1 METVETVETV
11 ETGGWEEGERRGV
24 VDVAECVETVETVEM
39 GGWEEGSAGEDSRT
53 VRALAAGSFPAITRM
68 SSASDAS
75 KESSIGYNVETWK
88 RGNREGG
95 KGAERRAVG
104 RGNGGKRR
112 EIDALEEGMAL
123 RSIEFAARTSSSAVL
138 VAPSRFC
145 GVLAR
150 SRRMRSYVRR
160 GFSGSTRADSSTNAG
175 NSMDSGANAAIFS
188 KIR

>member
-1 METVETVETV
+1 M
-11 ETGGWEEGERRGV
+11 
-24 VDVAECVETVETVEM
+24 DVAECVETVETVET

-160 GFSGSTRADSSTNAG
+160 FLAGLRARIPPQTRGTPWIRVQMRRFSRRSGSYASSRALSPTHSLLRTAR
-175 NSMDSGANAAIFS
+175 IP
-188 KIR
+188 